1 MRSASCG
8 GHLNLGALLS
18 YLGRLDDAQAHLEQ
32 ALSQAEQLDQTM
44 LHGVVEQNLA
54 HVAGLVGDLPRAFE
68 SFERAASRFE
78 RHGYEGPFTHS
89 LRLDHARALLQANLL
104 GEAVQLADSA
114 VTESE
119 ETEGGLDLAESLLV
133 AAEAHLAAGDTGES
147 EALAERSEDEFLRS
161 GRPAWGA
168 LARSVLLRIRGVD
181 GPNPDLAEEIEANA
195 AELERAGYRMQA
207 VRARLFAAE
216 LRIGLGDIDGAER
229 LLATVGPAVAT
240 SLLDEV
246 ATLRVRALVAHA
258 RDRHADARRAV
269 NRGVRLLA
277 DHQVILGAIE
287 LRAHAA
293 ENSNDLARIGVRLAI
308 DDHRPRELLAQLE
321 ATRRTVSLLPAARP
335 PEDEVLAELLTELR
349 VVAAQQRAAIEG
361 GSPDGD
367 LARRRRALEG
377 RIRGHLRRAPAG
389 ASRRDIPLD
398 ESVRLLGDRALV
410 EYANLDGRLHAVSVV
425 GGRTSMHD
433 LGTIDSLVPDIDGCS
448 HALHRLNRAQG
459 SAASR
464 AAAATS
470 LGVLTGAL
478 AERLIPRRVL
488 RSQQPVVVVPTG
500 ILYALPWAAL
510 PGLMGRAVSVCPSL
524 TGWAIAQLD
533 TRSGG
538 RVGLVAGPELAHAD
552 EEVAALAEIHDAP
565 ELLTG
570 EAATASRALDLIG
583 RCDLVHLACH
593 GAYRHDN
600 PLFSTLRLADGTL
613 TVFDLERCAALPRT
627 VVLSACNVAMDAAVG
642 GGALLGLASSLMTFG
657 AGTVIAPLTPVSDER
672 LVAVMVRLHRALHDG
687 VQPAQALALAAV
699 SDDGL
704 LDPTAA
710 AFIAIGAS

>member
-1 MRSASCG
+1 MTDVLDDPEQLLVGVQRNPSAALEQGEALLAADPPPRHRTVAMWTIGMAQRELGELHTSRSMLERAWESAIELDDAVMASHIAVSLALVVAFQG
-8 GHLNLGALLS
+8 ELENALQILDVSEPGLPEGVRGRLRGQRALILYQRGDFAASLEQYETALELLAASGDALGELRGHLNLGALLS

-161 GRPAWGA
+161 GRPAWAA

-181 GPNPDLAEEIEANA
+181 GPTPDLAEEIEANA

-361 GSPDGD
+361 GSPG
-367 LARRRRALEG
+367 RRPRAATAGAG
-377 RIRGHLRRAPAG
+377 RSHPRAPAARPG
-389 ASRRDIPLD
+389 RGVAPRHPPRR
-398 ESVRLLGDRALV
+398 V
-410 EYANLDGRLHAVSVV
+410 
-425 GGRTSMHD
+425 
-433 LGTIDSLVPDIDGCS
+433 
-448 HALHRLNRAQG
+448 
-459 SAASR
+459 R
-464 AAAATS
+464 AAARRPCPR
-470 LGVLTGAL
+470 GV
-478 AERLIPRRVL
+478 RQPRRTAARRVG
-488 RSQQPVVVVPTG
+488 RR
-500 ILYALPWAAL
+500 WADLDAR
-510 PGLMGRAVSVCPSL
+510 PGDDR
-524 TGWAIAQLD
+524 
-533 TRSGG
+533 RSGPRHR
-538 RVGLVAGPELAHAD
+538 RVQPRAASPQPGPGIGGVASRGGDVARRAHRRTRRTSDPAPG
-552 EEVAALAEIHDAP
+552 AALA
-565 ELLTG
+565 
-570 EAATASRALDLIG
+570 AARRGRAD
-583 RCDLVHLACH
+583 
-593 GAYRHDN
+593 RH
-600 PLFSTLRLADGTL
+600 PLR
-613 TVFDLERCAALPRT
+613 P
-627 VVLSACNVAMDAAVG
+627 AVG
-642 GGALLGLASSLMTFG
+642 CPPWA
-657 AGTVIAPLTPVSDER
+657 
-672 LVAVMVRLHRALHDG
+672 
-687 VQPAQALALAAV
+687 
-699 SDDGL
+699 
-704 LDPTAA
+704 
-710 AFIAIGAS
+710 